1 MPRILLLAGLLG
13 CSSPPPMPTVDYV
26 DLERFMG
33 DWYVIA
39 HIPASLEKNAYGA
52 VESYKLAD
60 DGSIETTFTFRE
72 GSFDGKAKKYTPRGF
87 VRDRESNAEWGM
99 QFVWPIKADYRIV
112 HLDPGYTVTI
122 VGRSERDYVWIMARR
137 PKIEAELYDAL
148 VRKVAELGYDPALIR
163 RVPQQ
168 G

>member
-122 VGRSERDYVWIMARR
+122 VGRSERDYDWIMARR
-137 PKIEAELYDAL
+137 PKIEAEVYDAL
-148 VRKVAELGYDPALIR
+148 VRKVAELGDE
-163 RVPQQ
+163 Q

>member
-1 MPRILLLAGLLG
+1 
-13 CSSPPPMPTVDYV
+13 MPTVDYV